1 MIAKYRPLFAPIAVI
16 AAGIA
21 LAVVFW
27 WIGQPRT
34 THRGSV
40 LDNLPPRPPAPTAT
54 PIYVTTL
61 PGITERQIRETPRVV
76 NCTLRPGQEY
86 ETLRAVQHGGAS
98 AAPLTAA
105 TAGFTADTSPAV

>member
-86 ETLRAVQHGGAS
+86 ETRRVLYTNTGARYV
-98 AAPLTAA
+98 LIR
-105 TAGFTADTSPAV
+105 TADGCNGWIYGGY